1 MNQAQLMNI
10 GSLVLFFVLF
20 YFLLIRPQQKQAKQK
35 KQLLESLQPKDKV
48 VTIGGICGTIMRV
61 KEKTVM
67 LKVADKVEIEI
78 LKSAIAYKEGEE
90 KE

>member
-35 KQLLESLQPKDKV
+35 KQLLESLQAKDKV

-61 KEKTVM
+61 KEKTVV
-67 LKVADKVEIEI
+67 LKVADKVEIEV
-78 LKSAIAYKEGEE
+78 LKSAIAYKEGQETE
-90 KE
+90 